1 MLRFPPYFKLLIPV
15 VNQVEIIFVYQVKN
29 LYMTRLTL
37 LTYLLGFGTAL
48 LRTTLRVELLHR
60 RQYSDL
66 QARRV
71 PMLFALWHARMLLPI
86 YVHRHAG
93 IVPVAA
99 KSRDGV
105 IIARWLEDTGEL

>member
-1 MLRFPPYFKLLIPV
+1 MPRFPPYFKLLIPA

-29 LYMTRLTL
+29 LYMTRLTH

-71 PMLFALWHARMLLPI
+71 LILL
-86 YVHRHAG
+86 
-93 IVPVAA
+93 
-99 KSRDGV
+99 
-105 IIARWLEDTGEL
+105 ARWNGRMFIAIAAHPHTCTTTMSSRSRHT